1 MSMRARFLV
10 ALFSPL
16 LPCVLVACTPAGN
29 GERDGEDTASA
40 DTIAHG
46 VDRASAFVTPHP
58 TPAEAAQ
65 IVAGYAHVDPD
76 RTIARNLLDDALVYF
91 DANKA
96 HVNNL
101 GHVVVVDFALN
112 SAKKRFFLID
122 MTSGAVTP
130 HAVAHGAGSET
141 DGSGFARRFS
151 NQDGS
156 HESSLGFVVTG
167 EIYSGVHGRSLR
179 LDGLSPTNSNMRSR
193 AIVVHSATYVHESPG
208 MQGLSFGCFALDPAV
223 KDTVVDAISGGALI
237 YAGLGDPNTPPLPD
251 PPPPDPTH
259 SADAG
264 PPCVNGDCE

>member
-1 MSMRARFLV
+1 MSMRARLLI
-10 ALFSPL
+10 ALFPA
-16 LPCVLVACTPAGN
+16 VFVACAPASS

-46 VDRASAFVTPHP
+46 VDRAGAFVTPHP

-65 IVAGYAHVDPD
+65 IVAGYAFLDQD
-76 RTIARNLLDDALVYF
+76 RSIARNLLDDAIVYF

-96 HVNNL
+96 NVKNP
-101 GHVVVVDFALN
+101 GHMVIVDFALS
-112 SAKKRFFLID
+112 SARKRFFLVD
-122 MTSGAVTP
+122 MTTGAVTP

-156 HESSLGFVVTG
+156 HESSLGFVLTG

-179 LDGLSPTNSNMRSR
+179 LDGLSETNSNMRSR

-223 KDTVVDAISGGALI
+223 KDAVVDAISGGALL
-237 YAGLGDPNTPPLPD
+237 YAGLGDPNAPPLPD
-251 PPPPDPTH
+251 PPPPDP
-259 SADAG
+259 ADG
-264 PPCVNGDCE
+264 GSPCANGDCE